1 MSARARQRQPTEYQS
16 AIPPLIADI
25 PDITSHLSADTLALA
40 DRATITAARFDATQA
55 AAVLPFTPLLLRGE
69 SVASSRIEQLTS
81 SARKV
86 MEAELLGASQG
97 NAGLIVAATSQM
109 NEAIQSTET
118 PTVDSILTL
127 HQLLLETSAP
137 DIAGVLRAD
146 PVWVGGSDAH
156 PIDAL
161 FVPPAPGRVPE
172 LMDDLEGFMA
182 RSDVPALVLAALS
195 HAQFETIHPFVDG
208 NGRTGRALMHAILRH
223 KGVSSNGI
231 LPLAAGILED
241 PDIYFGALDAYRTG
255 DLNAIVWLIAHA
267 TLRGAELGEWLGSE
281 LIELKDSWARACTPR
296 CCRLAGPRPS
306 RPATGTRC
314 RRCP

>member
-1 MSARARQRQPTEYQS
+1 M
-16 AIPPLIADI
+16 
-25 PDITSHLSADTLALA
+25 
-40 DRATITAARFDATQA
+40 
-55 AAVLPFTPLLLRGE
+55 
-69 SVASSRIEQLTS
+69 ASSRIEQLTS
-81 SARKV
+81 TARKV
-86 MEAELLGASQG
+86 MEAELLGASQR

-146 PVWVGGSDAH
+146 PVWVGDSDAH

-208 NGRTGRALMHAILRH
+208 SGRTGRALMHAILRH
-223 KGVSSNGI
+223 KGVSTFSS
-231 LPLAAGILED
+231 
-241 PDIYFGALDAYRTG
+241 G
-255 DLNAIVWLIAHA
+255 D
-267 TLRGAELGEWLGSE
+267 RYSM
-281 LIELKDSWARACTPR
+281 P
-296 CCRLAGPRPS
+296 
-306 RPATGTRC
+306 
-314 RRCP
+314 